1 MPRRNSLISRLR
13 HGRAWDEW
21 DEGGDA
27 ADGDAAKTAAARA
40 TAEKPRSRK
49 RRATVAL
56 TFAVLFVAGAA
67 FSAGAGNQV
76 RTMLEG
82 QAASDAA
89 SADEQTTTD
98 AAAPAAPED
107 AAPAEAADDDT
118 SVPPEVAPDA
128 SDAPA
133 AASDSSAAVAAPT
146 APAVPA
152 AAPVAQ
158 SAPVAAA
165 AKTVV
170 QRAAVR
176 SGAVARAGH
185 RVHRV
190 RSRQASRRRTY
201 ARTMRAG
208 AKHHAFPKRKRVRP
222 AAPEFDGADA
232 SAATIWL
239 NRALPDPT
247 PPARRLSPR
256 FAKHLASVSR
266 HQHVSWALMLGVLRA
281 EGHTG
286 AAPANL
292 AGLKGIAAQLRARGV
307 SGANPWAAMFSL
319 GHDTSFADR
328 AVALSH
334 YYRAVGL
341 RALVRGLEAEK
352 KNLGQ
357 RLLNDPRV
365 SIYLG
370 GRGDI
375 QSGRVNVR
383 VLALVAYLADSF
395 GQVTVSCLISGH
407 RLYARPGVISAHIYG
422 LAADISELG
431 GVSITGHQQ
440 AGSVT
445 EHAVRDVLMLPP
457 ELMPK
462 QVISLIGLGGPSF
475 PLANHYDHIH
485 IGY

>member
-21 DEGGDA
+21 DEGWDTSDDDA
-27 ADGDAAKTAAARA
+27 AAKAAAPQ
-40 TAEKPRSRK
+40 AEAAKPRSR
-49 RRATVAL
+49 RRRIVMTL
-56 TFAVLFVAGAA
+56 TFATLFVAGAA

-76 RTMLEG
+76 RLMLEG
-82 QAASDAA
+82 QAAGNAA
-89 SADEQTTTD
+89 AADEGTTTD
-98 AAAPAAPED
+98 ETAPSSTD
-107 AAPAEAADDDT
+107 AAPADSPAEEA
-118 SVPPEVAPDA
+118 SAPAEAPSDA
-128 SDAPA
+128 SDDSAAPSDSAPAASPAAAAASVSQSAPA
-133 AASDSSAAVAAPT
+133 AA
-146 APAVPA
+146 
-152 AAPVAQ
+152 
-158 SAPVAAA
+158 A
-165 AKTVV
+165 AKVAV
-170 QRAAVR
+170 QRVSVR
-176 SGAVARAGH
+176 SKAAARAGH
-185 RVHRV
+185 KV
-190 RSRQASRRRTY
+190 RSRHASRGRAY
-201 ARTMRAG
+201 ARTMRAQ
-208 AKHHAFPKRKRVRP
+208 ARRHVFPKRKKARAALP
-222 AAPEFDGADA
+222 ELDGAAPG
-232 SAATIWL
+232 AATIWL

-247 PPARRLSPR
+247 PPALRLKPR
-256 FAKHLASVSR
+256 FAKHLLSVSR

-281 EGHTG
+281 EGHNG
-286 AAPANL
+286 AAPANV
-292 AGLKGIAAQLRARGV
+292 AGLKGLAAQLRARGV
-307 SGANPWAAMFSL
+307 SGGNPWAAMFSL
-319 GHDTSFADR
+319 ANDTSFADH

-341 RALVRGLEAEK
+341 RALVRGLEAQK
-352 KNLGQ
+352 QSLGE

-365 SIYLG
+365 SIYAG

-383 VLALVAYLADSF
+383 VLAMIAYLADSF
-395 GQVTVSCLISGH
+395 GHVTVSCLISGH

-440 AGSVT
+440 PGSTT
-445 EHAVRDVLMLPP
+445 ERAVRDVLMLPP